1 MKLSNIEINNFRQYY
16 NSVSIDLTTNSD
28 QNIILIGGR
37 NGYGKTNLL
46 LSIVWCFYGEKISQI
61 DDNFKKEIQKE
72 KNYSSFMQQSI
83 NWTARKENK
92 DSFSVSILVSEIEL
106 PELNRLNSNSESV
119 MITRT
124 FNVVSMNEQLS
135 IFDPISNVEIFDD
148 EADKINFINDY
159 IIPIDA
165 AKFVFFDAE
174 KISEIANLSIKE
186 EGSFIN
192 DALGKILGLDTYDT
206 LIEDIEF
213 YINNLKKES
222 ATKNLQ
228 EQIIDRENAVKLSE
242 NKISGENGLEEKN
255 AEFQKKIDDLKKEI
269 RKYDTLISQH
279 SKQGNSIFD
288 RDKTIS
294 EIEKLKIKELELSEK
309 FNELSEII
317 PLAILTGKLEAVNE
331 HLEIQEKNELSQ
343 NSSRENSEKIE
354 NFIELLFNRPPE
366 PENSSMSFKD
376 KHFYYEK
383 AQNLGSELFN
393 NIGDYQELEFEH
405 DLNNAEKNL
414 ISDAINL
421 VNSQSKDLFDTT
433 TKEFNEVQIK
443 LSELN
448 KILSKVDADQEDDF
462 ILETIAEKETAEHKI
477 TSHNIA
483 IGENK
488 EQVRKLQKDILR
500 LKQELTG
507 FVKKVDVNAQNKL
520 KIKESQK
527 YIDVLNSFLDE
538 QKSKHKDSLE
548 KTILSELKVLMHKL
562 GSEENNSKFIE
573 DVKVTILT
581 SGQGMKITL
590 LDQDDNEI
598 RKESLSSGEKQ
609 IYISCLIKA
618 ILNES
623 IQSLPI
629 FIDTPL
635 GRLDEEHRDNITK
648 KYYPTLSEQVV
659 LFSTNSEITPKRY
672 KDIFDNISKSY
683 LLFNDGANTNLK
695 NGYFNTTSND

>member
-16 NSVSIDLTTNSD
+16 NAVNIDLSTNSD
-28 QNIILIGGR
+28 QNIVVIGGK

-46 LSIVWCFYGEKISQI
+46 LSIVWCLYGEKISQI

-83 NWTARKENK
+83 NWTAKKENK
-92 DSFSVSILVSEIEL
+92 DTFSVSIVVSEIEL
-106 PELNRLNSNSESV
+106 PELKKLNSNSESV
-119 MITRT
+119 IITRT
-124 FNVVSMNEQLS
+124 FNVTSMNEILS
-135 IFDPISNVEIFDD
+135 ISDPNSKMEIFDD

-192 DALGKILGLDTYDT
+192 DALGKILGLDTYDS

-213 YINNLKKES
+213 YINALKKEG

-228 EQIIDRENAVKLSE
+228 EQIVDKEKAIELSNIDIEKLEEENAEKLKE
-242 NKISGENGLEEKN
+242 
-255 AEFQKKIDDLKKEI
+255 IDDLKKTI
-269 RKYDTLISQH
+269 RQYDNLISQH
-279 SKQGNSIFD
+279 SKQGNSTFD
-288 RDKTIS
+288 RESVLS
-294 EIEKLKIKELELSEK
+294 EIEKLKTKELELSER

-317 PLAILTGKLEAVNE
+317 PLAILTGKLEEVSE
-331 HLEIQEKNELSQ
+331 HLEIQEKNTLSQ
-343 NSSRENSEKIE
+343 NSSKENSEKIE
-354 NFIELLFNRPPE
+354 NFIELLFNKPPE
-366 PENSSMSFKD
+366 PENSTLSFKD
-376 KHFYYEK
+376 KLFYYDK
-383 AQNLGSELFN
+383 AKNLGSELFSSN
-393 NIGDYQELEFEH
+393 GDYQELEFEH
-405 DLNNAEKNL
+405 DLNNSEKSL
-414 ISDAINL
+414 IYDAINL
-421 VNSQSKDLFDTT
+421 VSSQSKDLFETT
-433 TKEFNEVQIK
+433 IEEFNKTRIK
-443 LSELN
+443 LAELN
-448 KILSKVDADQEDDF
+448 KTLSKVDADLEDEL
-462 ILETIAEKETAEHKI
+462 ILDYSSKKETADYNI
-477 TSHNIA
+477 TENNRK
-483 IGENK
+483 IGENNQQISK
-488 EQVRKLQKDILR
+488 LKGDIVRLNQQLSV
-500 LKQELTG
+500 L
-507 FVKKVDVNAQNKL
+507 VKKVDVNAQNKL

-527 YIDVLNSFLDE
+527 YIEALNFFLEE
-538 QKSKHKDSLE
+538 QKNKHKESLE
-548 KTILSELKVLMHKL
+548 KTILSELKILMHKL
-562 GSEENNSKFIE
+562 GSEENKRKFIE
-573 DVKVTILT
+573 DVKVTILA

-648 KYYPTLSEQVV
+648 KYYPALSEQVV

-672 KDIFDNISKSY
+672 KDISKNISKSY
-683 LLFNDGANTNLK
+683 LLYNDGENTNLK
-695 NGYFNTTSND
+695 TGYFQSYEN

>member
-16 NSVSIDLTTNSD
+16 NAVNIDLSTNSE
-28 QNIILIGGR
+28 QNIVLIGGR
-37 NGYGKTNLL
+37 NGYGKSNLL
-46 LSIVWCFYGEKISQI
+46 LSIVWCLYGEKISQI

-83 NWTARKENK
+83 NWTAKRENK
-92 DSFSVSILVSEIEL
+92 DIFSVSIIVSEVEL
-106 PELNRLNSNSESV
+106 PEIKKINSNSETV
-119 MITRT
+119 IITRT
-124 FNVVSMNEQLS
+124 FNVTSMNEKLS
-135 IFDPISNVEIFDD
+135 IFDPIANMEIFDD

-206 LIEDIEF
+206 LIEDIELH
-213 YINNLKKES
+213 INTLKKEG

-228 EQIIDRENAVKLSE
+228 EEIVDKEKAIELSNISIETLEEENAEKLKE
-242 NKISGENGLEEKN
+242 
-255 AEFQKKIDDLKKEI
+255 IDDFKKTI
-269 RKYDTLISQH
+269 RQYNNLISQH
-279 SKQGNSIFD
+279 SKQSNSTFD
-288 RDKTIS
+288 RESILS
-294 EIEKLKIKELELSEK
+294 EIEKLKTKELELSER

-317 PLAILTGKLEAVNE
+317 PLAILTGKLEEVSE
-331 HLEIQEKNELSQ
+331 HFEIQEKNKITQ
-343 NSSRENSEKIE
+343 NSSKENSEKIE
-354 NFIELLFNRPPE
+354 NFIELLFNKPPE
-366 PENSSMSFKD
+366 PEDSTMSFKD
-376 KHFYYEK
+376 KLFYYEK
-383 AQNLGSELFN
+383 AKNLGSELFSSHE
-393 NIGDYQELEFEH
+393 DYEELDFEQ
-405 DLNNAEKNL
+405 DLNNSERNL
-414 ISDAINL
+414 IYDAINL
-421 VNSQSKDLFDTT
+421 VNSQSKDLFETT
-433 TKEFNEVQIK
+433 IEEFNKTRIV
-443 LSELN
+443 LAELN
-448 KILSKVDADQEDDF
+448 KTLSKVDADLEDEL
-462 ILETIAEKETAEHKI
+462 ILDYSSKKETADYNI
-477 TSHNIA
+477 TENNRK
-483 IGENK
+483 IGENN
-488 EQVRKLQKDILR
+488 EQINR
-500 LKQELTG
+500 LKGNIVRLNQHLSLL
-507 FVKKVDVNAQNKL
+507 VKKVDVNAQNKL

-527 YIDVLNSFLDE
+527 YIDCLNFFLEE
-538 QKSKHKDSLE
+538 QKNKHKESLE
-548 KTILSELKVLMHKL
+548 KTILSELKILMHKL
-562 GSEENNSKFIE
+562 GSEENKSKFIE
-573 DVKVTILT
+573 DVKVTILA

-648 KYYPTLSEQVV
+648 RYYPALSEQVV

-672 KDIFDNISKSY
+672 KDISANISKSY

-695 NGYFNTTSND
+695 TGYFQSYEN

>member
-1 MKLSNIEINNFRQYY
+1 MKFTNIKINNFRQYY
-16 NSVSIDLTTNSD
+16 NAVNIDLTTD
-28 QNIILIGGR
+28 IDRNIVVIGGR
-37 NGYGKTNLL
+37 NGYGKTNFL
-46 LSIVWCFYGEKISQI
+46 LSIVWCLYGEKISQI

-83 NWTARKENK
+83 NWTAKRENK
-92 DSFSVSILVSEIEL
+92 DTFSVSIEVSEIEL
-106 PELNRLNSNSESV
+106 PDLNKLNSNSDSV
-119 MITRT
+119 IITRT
-124 FNVVSMNEQLS
+124 FNVTSMNETLS
-135 IFDPISNVEIFDD
+135 ISDTNSKMEIFDD

-213 YINNLKKES
+213 YINTLKKEG

-228 EQIIDRENAVKLSE
+228 EQIVDKEKAIELSNIDIEKLEEENAEKLKE
-242 NKISGENGLEEKN
+242 
-255 AEFQKKIDDLKKEI
+255 IDDLKKTI
-269 RKYDTLISQH
+269 RQYDNLISQH
-279 SKQGNSIFD
+279 SKQGNSTFD
-288 RDKTIS
+288 RESILS
-294 EIEKLKIKELELSEK
+294 EIENLKAKEFELSEK

-317 PLAILTGKLEAVNE
+317 PLAILTGKLEEVSE
-331 HLEIQEKNELSQ
+331 HLEIQEKNSISQ
-343 NSSRENSEKIE
+343 NSLKENSEKIE
-354 NFIELLFNRPPE
+354 NFIELLFNKPPE
-366 PENSSMSFKD
+366 PENSTMSFKD
-376 KHFYYEK
+376 KLFYYDK
-383 AQNLGSELFN
+383 AKNLGSELFASN
-393 NIGDYQELEFEH
+393 GDYQDLEFEH
-405 DLNNAEKNL
+405 DLNNFEKSL
-414 ISDAINL
+414 IYDAINL
-421 VNSQSKDLFDTT
+421 VSSQSKDLFETT
-433 TKEFNEVQIK
+433 IEEFNKTRIK

-448 KILSKVDADQEDDF
+448 KTLSKVDADMEDEL
-462 ILETIAEKETAEHKI
+462 ILDYSSKKETADYNI
-477 TSHNIA
+477 TENNRK
-483 IGENK
+483 IGENNQQINK
-488 EQVRKLQKDILR
+488 LKGDIVRLNQQLSV
-500 LKQELTG
+500 L
-507 FVKKVDVNAQNKL
+507 VKKVDVNAQNKI

-527 YIDVLNSFLDE
+527 YIDVLNSFLEE
-538 QKSKHKDSLE
+538 QKNKHKDSLE
-548 KTILSELKVLMHKL
+548 KTILSELKILMHKL

-573 DVKVTILT
+573 DVKVTILA

-648 KYYPTLSEQVV
+648 KYYPALSEQVV
-659 LFSTNSEITPKRY
+659 LFSTNSEITPKRH
-672 KDIFDNISKSY
+672 KDISANISKSY

-695 NGYFNTTSND
+695 TGYFQGYEN

>member
-1 MKLSNIEINNFRQYY
+1 MKFSNIKINNFRQYY
-16 NSVSIDLTTNSD
+16 NAVNIDLTTDTD
-28 QNIILIGGR
+28 QNIIVIGGR
-37 NGYGKTNLL
+37 NGYGKTNFL
-46 LSIVWCFYGEKISQI
+46 LSIVWCLYGEKISQI

-83 NWTARKENK
+83 NWTAKRENK
-92 DSFSVSILVSEIEL
+92 DTFSVSIEVSEIEL
-106 PELNRLNSNSESV
+106 PDLNKLNSNSDSV
-119 MITRT
+119 IITRT
-124 FNVVSMNEQLS
+124 FNVTSMNETLS
-135 IFDPISNVEIFDD
+135 ISDTNSSMEIFDD
-148 EADKINFINDY
+148 DSDKINFINDY

-213 YINNLKKES
+213 YINALKKEG

-228 EQIIDRENAVKLSE
+228 EQIVDKEKAIELSEIDIEKLEEENAEKLKE
-242 NKISGENGLEEKN
+242 
-255 AEFQKKIDDLKKEI
+255 IDDLKKTI
-269 RKYDTLISQH
+269 RQYDNLISQH
-279 SKQGNSIFD
+279 SKQGNSTFD
-288 RDKTIS
+288 RESILS
-294 EIEKLKIKELELSEK
+294 EIEKLKAKEFELSEK

-317 PLAILTGKLEAVNE
+317 PLAILTGKLEEVSE
-331 HLEIQEKNELSQ
+331 HLEIQEKNSISQ
-343 NSSRENSEKIE
+343 NSSKENAEKIE
-354 NFIELLFNRPPE
+354 NFIELLFNKPPE
-366 PENSSMSFKD
+366 PENSTMSFKD
-376 KHFYYEK
+376 KLFYYDK
-383 AQNLGSELFN
+383 AKNLGSELFTSN
-393 NIGDYQELEFEH
+393 GDYLDLEFEH
-405 DLNNAEKNL
+405 DLNNSEKSL
-414 ISDAINL
+414 IYDAINL
-421 VNSQSKDLFDTT
+421 VSSQSKDLFETT
-433 TKEFNEVQIK
+433 IEEFNKTRIK

-448 KILSKVDADQEDDF
+448 KTLSKVDADMEDEL
-462 ILETIAEKETAEHKI
+462 ILDYSSKKETADYNI
-477 TSHNIA
+477 TENNRK
-483 IGENK
+483 IGENNQQINK
-488 EQVRKLQKDILR
+488 LKGDIVRLNQQLSV
-500 LKQELTG
+500 L
-507 FVKKVDVNAQNKL
+507 VKKVDVNAQNKI

-527 YIDVLNSFLDE
+527 YINVLNLFLEE
-538 QKSKHKDSLE
+538 QKNKHKDSLE
-548 KTILSELKVLMHKL
+548 KTILSELKILMHKL
-562 GSEENNSKFIE
+562 GSEENSSKFIE
-573 DVKVTILT
+573 DVKVTILA

-648 KYYPTLSEQVV
+648 KYYPALSEQVV
-659 LFSTNSEITPKRY
+659 LFSTNSEITPKRH
-672 KDIFDNISKSY
+672 KDISANISKSY

-695 NGYFNTTSND
+695 TGYFQGYEN

>member
-16 NSVSIDLTTNSD
+16 NAVNIDLSTNND
-28 QNIILIGGR
+28 QNIVVIGGR
-37 NGYGKTNLL
+37 NGYGKTNFL
-46 LSIVWCFYGEKISQI
+46 LSIVWCLYGEKISQI
-61 DDNFKKEIQKE
+61 DGNFKKEIQKE

-83 NWTARKENK
+83 NWTAKKENK
-92 DSFSVSILVSEIEL
+92 DTFSVSIVVSEIEL
-106 PELNRLNSNSESV
+106 PELKKLNSNSESV
-119 MITRT
+119 IITRT
-124 FNVVSMNEQLS
+124 FNVTSMSEILS
-135 IFDPISNVEIFDD
+135 ISDPNSKMEIFDD

-213 YINNLKKES
+213 YINALKKEG

-228 EQIIDRENAVKLSE
+228 EQIVDKEKAIELSNIDIEKLEEENAEKLKE
-242 NKISGENGLEEKN
+242 
-255 AEFQKKIDDLKKEI
+255 IDDLKKTI
-269 RKYDTLISQH
+269 RQYDNLISQH
-279 SKQGNSIFD
+279 SKKGNSTFD
-288 RDKTIS
+288 RESVLS
-294 EIEKLKIKELELSEK
+294 EIEKLKIKELELSVR

-317 PLAILTGKLEAVNE
+317 PLAILTGKLEEVSE
-331 HLEIQEKNELSQ
+331 QLEIQEQNTLSQ
-343 NSSRENSEKIE
+343 NSSKENSEKIE
-354 NFIELLFNRPPE
+354 NFIELLFNKPPE
-366 PENSSMSFKD
+366 PENSTLSFKD
-376 KHFYYEK
+376 KLFYYDK
-383 AQNLGSELFN
+383 AKNLGSELFSSS
-393 NIGDYQELEFEH
+393 GDYQELEFEH
-405 DLNNAEKNL
+405 DLNNSEKSL
-414 ISDAINL
+414 IYDAINL
-421 VNSQSKDLFDTT
+421 VSSQSKDLFETAIE
-433 TKEFNEVQIK
+433 EFNKTRIELV
-443 LSELN
+443 ELN
-448 KILSKVDADQEDDF
+448 KTLSKVDADLEDEL
-462 ILETIAEKETAEHKI
+462 ILDYTSKKDTADYNI
-477 TSHNIA
+477 TENNRK
-483 IGENK
+483 IGENN
-488 EQVRKLQKDILR
+488 QQINKLKGDIIR
-500 LKQELTG
+500 LNQQLSVL
-507 FVKKVDVNAQNKL
+507 VKKVDVNAQNKL

-527 YIDVLNSFLDE
+527 YIDVLNSFLEE
-538 QKSKHKDSLE
+538 QKNKHKDSLE
-548 KTILSELKVLMHKL
+548 KSILSELKILMHKL
-562 GSEENNSKFIE
+562 GSEENSNKFIE
-573 DVKVTILT
+573 DVKVTILA
-581 SGQGMKITL
+581 SGQGMKISL

-648 KYYPTLSEQVV
+648 KYYPALSEQVV

-672 KDIFDNISKSY
+672 KDISANISKSY

-695 NGYFNTTSND
+695 PGYFQSYEN

>member
-16 NSVSIDLTTNSD
+16 DAVNIDLSTDSD

-37 NGYGKTNLL
+37 NGYGKTNFL
-46 LSIVWCFYGEKISQI
+46 LSIVWCLYGEKISQI

-83 NWTARKENK
+83 NWTAKKENK
-92 DSFSVSILVSEIEL
+92 DVFSVSIVVSDIEL
-106 PELNRLNSNSESV
+106 PEIKKLNSNSESV
-119 MITRT
+119 IITRT
-124 FNVVSMNEQLS
+124 FNVTSMNEKLS
-135 IFDPISNVEIFDD
+135 ISDPITDIDIFDD

-206 LIEDIEF
+206 LIEDIEI
-213 YINNLKKES
+213 YINSLKKEG
-222 ATKNLQ
+222 ATKNLH
-228 EQIIDRENAVKLSE
+228 EEILDKEKAIELSNINIDRLEEENAEKLKE
-242 NKISGENGLEEKN
+242 
-255 AEFQKKIDDLKKEI
+255 IDNLKKTI
-269 RKYDTLISQH
+269 RQYDNLISQH
-279 SKQGNSIFD
+279 SKQGNSTFD
-288 RDKTIS
+288 RESILS
-294 EIEKLKIKELELSEK
+294 EIEKLKTKEYELSER

-317 PLAILTGKLEAVNE
+317 PLAILTGKLEEVSE
-331 HLEIQEKNELSQ
+331 HLEIQEKNKITQ
-343 NSSRENSEKIE
+343 NSSKENTEKID
-354 NFIELLFNRPPE
+354 NFIELLFNKPPE
-366 PENSSMSFKD
+366 PENSTMSFKD
-376 KHFYYEK
+376 KLFYYEK
-383 AQNLGSELFN
+383 AKNLGSELFSAN
-393 NIGDYQELEFEH
+393 EDYQELDFEQ
-405 DLNNAEKNL
+405 DLNNSERNL
-414 ISDAINL
+414 IYDAINL
-421 VNSQSKDLFDTT
+421 VNSQSKDLFETT
-433 TKEFNEVQIK
+433 IEEFNKTRITIA
-443 LSELN
+443 ELN
-448 KILSKVDADQEDDF
+448 KALSKVDADLEDEL
-462 ILETIAEKETAEHKI
+462 ILDYSSKKETADYNI
-477 TSHNIA
+477 TENNRK
-483 IGENK
+483 IGENN
-488 EQVRKLQKDILR
+488 QQINR
-500 LKQELTG
+500 LKGDIVRLNQQLSLL
-507 FVKKVDVNAQNKL
+507 VKKVDVNALNKL

-527 YIDVLNSFLDE
+527 YIDCLNFFLEE
-538 QKSKHKDSLE
+538 QKNKHKESLE
-548 KTILSELKVLMHKL
+548 TTILSELKALMHKL
-562 GSEENNSKFIE
+562 GSEENKSKFIE
-573 DVKVTILT
+573 DVKVTILA

-648 KYYPTLSEQVV
+648 SYYPALSEQVV

-672 KDIFDNISKSY
+672 KDISASISKSY

-695 NGYFNTTSND
+695 TGYFQSYEN

>member
-1 MKLSNIEINNFRQYY
+1 MKFSNIKINNFRQYY
-16 NSVSIDLTTNSD
+16 NAVNIDLTTDTD
-28 QNIILIGGR
+28 QNIVVIGGR
-37 NGYGKTNLL
+37 NGYGKTNFL
-46 LSIVWCFYGEKISQI
+46 LSIVWCLYGEKISQI

-83 NWTARKENK
+83 NWTAKRENK
-92 DSFSVSILVSEIEL
+92 DTFSVSIEVSEIEL
-106 PELNRLNSNSESV
+106 PELNKLNSNSDSV
-119 MITRT
+119 IITRT
-124 FNVVSMNEQLS
+124 FNVTSMNETLS
-135 IFDPISNVEIFDD
+135 ISDTNSNMEIFDD

-213 YINNLKKES
+213 YINTLKKEG

-228 EQIIDRENAVKLSE
+228 EQIVDKEKAIELSEIDIEKLEEENAEKLKE
-242 NKISGENGLEEKN
+242 
-255 AEFQKKIDDLKKEI
+255 IDDLKKTI
-269 RKYDTLISQH
+269 RQYDNLISQH
-279 SKQGNSIFD
+279 SKQGNSTFD
-288 RDKTIS
+288 RESILS
-294 EIEKLKIKELELSEK
+294 EIEKLKAKEFELSEK

-317 PLAILTGKLEAVNE
+317 PLAILTGKLEEVSE
-331 HLEIQEKNELSQ
+331 HLEVQEKNSISQ
-343 NSSRENSEKIE
+343 NSSKENSEKIE
-354 NFIELLFNRPPE
+354 NFIELLFNKPPE
-366 PENSSMSFKD
+366 PENSTMSFKD
-376 KHFYYEK
+376 KLFYYDK
-383 AQNLGSELFN
+383 AKNLGSELFASN
-393 NIGDYQELEFEH
+393 GDYQDLEFEH
-405 DLNNAEKNL
+405 DLNNSEKSL
-414 ISDAINL
+414 IYDAINL
-421 VNSQSKDLFDTT
+421 VSSQSKDLFETT
-433 TKEFNEVQIK
+433 IEEFNKTRIN

-448 KILSKVDADQEDDF
+448 KTLSKVDADMEDEL
-462 ILETIAEKETAEHKI
+462 ILDYSSKKETADYNI
-477 TSHNIA
+477 TENNRK
-483 IGENK
+483 IGENN
-488 EQVRKLQKDILR
+488 QQINKLKGDIIR
-500 LKQELTG
+500 LNQQLSVL
-507 FVKKVDVNAQNKL
+507 VKKVDVNAQNKV

-527 YIDVLNSFLDE
+527 YIDVLNLFLEE
-538 QKSKHKDSLE
+538 QKNKHKDSLE
-548 KTILSELKVLMHKL
+548 KTILSELKILMHKL
-562 GSEENNSKFIE
+562 GSEENSSKFIE
-573 DVKVTILT
+573 DVKVTILA

-648 KYYPTLSEQVV
+648 KYYPALSEQVV
-659 LFSTNSEITPKRY
+659 LFSTNSEITPKRH
-672 KDIFDNISKSY
+672 KDISANISKSY

-695 NGYFNTTSND
+695 TGYFQGYEN

>member
-16 NSVSIDLTTNSD
+16 NAVNIDLSTNSD
-28 QNIILIGGR
+28 QNIVVIGGR
-37 NGYGKTNLL
+37 NGYGKTNFL
-46 LSIVWCFYGEKISQI
+46 LSIVWCLYGEKISQI

-83 NWTARKENK
+83 NWTAKRENK
-92 DSFSVSILVSEIEL
+92 DTFSVSIVVSEIEL
-106 PELNRLNSNSESV
+106 PELNKLNSNSESV
-119 MITRT
+119 IITRT
-124 FNVVSMNEQLS
+124 FNVTSMNEKLS
-135 IFDPISNVEIFDD
+135 ITDPNSEVEIFND

-213 YINNLKKES
+213 YINTLKKEG

-228 EQIIDRENAVKLSE
+228 EQIVDKEKAIELSNIDIEKFEEENAEKLKE
-242 NKISGENGLEEKN
+242 
-255 AEFQKKIDDLKKEI
+255 IDDLKKTI
-269 RKYDTLISQH
+269 RQYDNLISQH
-279 SKQGNSIFD
+279 SKQGNSTFD
-288 RDKTIS
+288 RESILS
-294 EIEKLKIKELELSEK
+294 EIEKLKTKELELSER

-317 PLAILTGKLEAVNE
+317 PLAILTGKLEEVSE
-331 HLEIQEKNELSQ
+331 HLEIQEKKTLSQ
-343 NSSRENSEKIE
+343 NSSKENSEKIE
-354 NFIELLFNRPPE
+354 NFIELLFNKPPE
-366 PENSSMSFKD
+366 PENSTLSFKD
-376 KHFYYEK
+376 KLFYYDK
-383 AQNLGSELFN
+383 AKNLGSELFSSD
-393 NIGDYQELEFEH
+393 GDYQELEFEH
-405 DLNNAEKNL
+405 DLNNSEKSL
-414 ISDAINL
+414 IYDAINL
-421 VNSQSKDLFDTT
+421 VNSQSKDLFETT
-433 TKEFNEVQIK
+433 IEEFNKTRIK
-443 LSELN
+443 LAELN
-448 KILSKVDADQEDDF
+448 KTLSKVDADLEDEL
-462 ILETIAEKETAEHKI
+462 ILDYSSKKETADYNI
-477 TSHNIA
+477 TENNRK
-483 IGENK
+483 IGENN
-488 EQVRKLQKDILR
+488 QQINKLKGDIIR
-500 LKQELTG
+500 LNQQLSVL
-507 FVKKVDVNAQNKL
+507 VKKVDVNAQNKL

-527 YIDVLNSFLDE
+527 YIDVLNSFLEE
-538 QKSKHKDSLE
+538 QKNKHKDSLE
-548 KTILSELKVLMHKL
+548 KSILSELKILMHKL
-562 GSEENNSKFIE
+562 GSEENSSKFIE
-573 DVKVTILT
+573 DVKVTILA
-581 SGQGMKITL
+581 SGQGMKISL

-648 KYYPTLSEQVV
+648 KYYPALSEQVV

-672 KDIFDNISKSY
+672 KDISANISKSY

-695 NGYFNTTSND
+695 PGYFQSYEN

>member
-16 NSVSIDLTTNSD
+16 NAVNIDLSTNAD
-28 QNIILIGGR
+28 QNIVVIGGR

-46 LSIVWCFYGEKISQI
+46 LSIVWCLYGEKISQI

-83 NWTARKENK
+83 NWSAKKENK
-92 DSFSVSILVSEIEL
+92 DTFSVSIVVSEIEL
-106 PELNRLNSNSESV
+106 PELKKLNSNSESV
-119 MITRT
+119 IITRT
-124 FNVVSMNEQLS
+124 FNVTSMNEILS
-135 IFDPISNVEIFDD
+135 ISDPNSKMEIFDD

-213 YINNLKKES
+213 YINALKKEG

-228 EQIIDRENAVKLSE
+228 EQIVDKEKAIELSNIDIEKLEEENAEKLKE
-242 NKISGENGLEEKN
+242 
-255 AEFQKKIDDLKKEI
+255 IDDLKKTI
-269 RKYDTLISQH
+269 RQYDNLISQH
-279 SKQGNSIFD
+279 SKQGNSTFD
-288 RDKTIS
+288 RESILS
-294 EIEKLKIKELELSEK
+294 EIEKLKTKELELSER

-317 PLAILTGKLEAVNE
+317 PLAILTGKLEEVSE
-331 HLEIQEKNELSQ
+331 HLEIQEKNTLSQ
-343 NSSRENSEKIE
+343 NSSKENSEKIE
-354 NFIELLFNRPPE
+354 NFIELLFNKPPE
-366 PENSSMSFKD
+366 PENSTLSFKD
-376 KHFYYEK
+376 KLFYYDK
-383 AQNLGSELFN
+383 AKNLVSELFSSN
-393 NIGDYQELEFEH
+393 GDYQELEFEH
-405 DLNNAEKNL
+405 DLNNSEKSL
-414 ISDAINL
+414 IYDAINL
-421 VNSQSKDLFDTT
+421 VSSQSKDLFETT
-433 TKEFNEVQIK
+433 IEEFNKTRIK
-443 LSELN
+443 LAELN
-448 KILSKVDADQEDDF
+448 KTLSKVDADLEDEL
-462 ILETIAEKETAEHKI
+462 ILDYSSKKETADYNI
-477 TSHNIA
+477 TENNRK
-483 IGENK
+483 IGENNQQISK
-488 EQVRKLQKDILR
+488 LKGDIVRLNQQLSV
-500 LKQELTG
+500 L
-507 FVKKVDVNAQNKL
+507 VKKVDVNAQNKL

-527 YIDVLNSFLDE
+527 YIDALNFFLEE
-538 QKSKHKDSLE
+538 QKNKHKESLE
-548 KTILSELKVLMHKL
+548 KTILSELKILMHKL
-562 GSEENNSKFIE
+562 GSEENKSKFIE
-573 DVKVTILT
+573 DVKVTILA

-648 KYYPTLSEQVV
+648 KYYPALSEQVV
-659 LFSTNSEITPKRY
+659 LLSTNAEITPKRY
-672 KDIFDNISKSY
+672 KDISANISKSF

-695 NGYFNTTSND
+695 TGYFQSYEN

>member
-16 NSVSIDLTTNSD
+16 NSVNIDLLTNSD
-28 QNIILIGGR
+28 QNIVVIGGR

-46 LSIVWCFYGEKISQI
+46 LSIVWCLYGEKISQI

-83 NWTARKENK
+83 NWSAKKESK
-92 DSFSVSILVSEIEL
+92 DTFSVSIVVSEIEL
-106 PELNRLNSNSESV
+106 PELKKLNSNSESV
-119 MITRT
+119 VITRT
-124 FNVVSMNEQLS
+124 FNVTSMNEVLS
-135 IFDPISNVEIFDD
+135 VLEPDSNMEIFDD

-213 YINNLKKES
+213 YINALKKEG

-228 EQIIDRENAVKLSE
+228 EQIVDKEKAIELSNIDIEKLEEENAEKLKE
-242 NKISGENGLEEKN
+242 
-255 AEFQKKIDDLKKEI
+255 IDDLKKAI
-269 RKYDTLISQH
+269 RQYDNLISQH
-279 SKQGNSIFD
+279 SKQENSTFD
-288 RDKTIS
+288 RESILS
-294 EIEKLKIKELELSEK
+294 EIEKLRTKELELSER

-317 PLAILTGKLEAVNE
+317 PLAILTGKLEEVSE
-331 HLEIQEKNELSQ
+331 HLEIQEKNTLFQ
-343 NSSRENSEKIE
+343 NSSKENSEKIE
-354 NFIELLFNRPPE
+354 SFIELLFNKPPE
-366 PENSSMSFKD
+366 PENSTMSFKD
-376 KHFYYEK
+376 KLFYYDK
-383 AQNLGSELFN
+383 AKNLGSELFSSN
-393 NIGDYQELEFEH
+393 GDFQELEFEH
-405 DLNNAEKNL
+405 DLNNSEKSL
-414 ISDAINL
+414 IYDAINL
-421 VNSQSKDLFDTT
+421 VSSQSKDLFETT
-433 TKEFNEVQIK
+433 IEEFNKTRIK
-443 LSELN
+443 LAELN
-448 KILSKVDADQEDDF
+448 KTLSKVDADLEDEL
-462 ILETIAEKETAEHKI
+462 ILDYSSKKETADYNI
-477 TSHNIA
+477 TENNRK
-483 IGENK
+483 IGENNQQINK
-488 EQVRKLQKDILR
+488 LKGDIVRLNQQLSV
-500 LKQELTG
+500 L
-507 FVKKVDVNAQNKL
+507 VKKVDVNAQNKL

-527 YIDVLNSFLDE
+527 YIDALNFFLEE
-538 QKSKHKDSLE
+538 QKNKHKASLE
-548 KTILSELKVLMHKL
+548 KTILSELKILMHKL
-562 GSEENNSKFIE
+562 GSEENKSKFIE
-573 DVKVTILT
+573 DVKVTILA

-648 KYYPTLSEQVV
+648 KYYPALSEQVV

-672 KDIFDNISKSY
+672 KDISENISKSY

-695 NGYFNTTSND
+695 TGYFQSYEN

>member
-16 NSVSIDLTTNSD
+16 NAVNIDLTTNSD
-28 QNIILIGGR
+28 ENIIIIGGR

-46 LSIVWCFYGEKISQI
+46 LSIVWCLYGEKISQI

-83 NWTARKENK
+83 NWTAKKENK
-92 DSFSVSILVSEIEL
+92 DTFSVSILISEIEL
-106 PELNRLNSNSESV
+106 PELTKLNSNSESV
-119 MITRT
+119 IITRT
-124 FNVVSMNEQLS
+124 FNVTNMNEKLS
-135 IFDPISNVEIFDD
+135 ISDPITNDEIFDD
-148 EADKINFINDY
+148 EAEKINFINDY

-206 LIEDIEF
+206 LIEDVEF
-213 YINNLKKES
+213 YINNLKKEG
-222 ATKNLQ
+222 AAKNLQ
-228 EQIIDRENAVKLSE
+228 EQIVDKEKAIELSRIDIEKLEEENAEKLKE
-242 NKISGENGLEEKN
+242 
-255 AEFQKKIDDLKKEI
+255 IDDLTKTI
-269 RKYDTLISQH
+269 RQYNNLISQN
-279 SKQGNSIFD
+279 SKQGNSTFNRESILL
-288 RDKTIS
+288 
-294 EIEKLKIKELELSEK
+294 EMEKLRTKELELTEK
-309 FNELSEII
+309 FNELSEVI
-317 PLAILTGKLEAVNE
+317 PLAILTGKLEEINE

-343 NSSRENSEKIE
+343 KLSKENFEKIE
-354 NFIELLFNRPPE
+354 NFIELLFNKPPE
-366 PENSSMSFKD
+366 PDNSSMSFKD
-376 KHFYYEK
+376 KLFYYEK
-383 AQNLGSELFN
+383 AQNLGSELFS
-393 NIGDYQELEFEH
+393 NIGDFQELEFEH
-405 DLNNAEKNL
+405 DLNNADKSL

-421 VNSQSKDLFDTT
+421 INSQSKDIFEKTIE
-433 TKEFNEVQIK
+433 EFNEVQIK
-443 LSELN
+443 FSELN
-448 KILSKVDADQEDDF
+448 KTLSKVDADLEDEL
-462 ILETIAEKETAEHKI
+462 ILEYSSKKDTAEYNKTENNIKI
-477 TSHNIA
+477 GGNNQQITKLKNDI
-483 IGENK
+483 
-488 EQVRKLQKDILR
+488 VRLNQQL
-500 LKQELTG
+500 LT

-548 KTILSELKVLMHKL
+548 KTILSELKILMHKL
-562 GSEENNSKFIE
+562 GSEENSSKFIE
-573 DVKVTILT
+573 DVKVTILA

-648 KYYPTLSEQVV
+648 KYYPALSEQVV

-672 KDIFDNISKSY
+672 KDISENISKSY

-695 NGYFNTTSND
+695 NGYFNTKDNG

>member
-16 NSVSIDLTTNSD
+16 NAVNIDLSTNSD
-28 QNIILIGGR
+28 QNIVVIGGR
-37 NGYGKTNLL
+37 NGYGKTNFL
-46 LSIVWCFYGEKISQI
+46 LSIVWCLYGEKISQI

-83 NWTARKENK
+83 NWTAKRENK
-92 DSFSVSILVSEIEL
+92 DTFSVSIVVSEIEL
-106 PELNRLNSNSESV
+106 PELSKLNSNSESV
-119 MITRT
+119 IITRT
-124 FNVVSMNEQLS
+124 FNVTSMNEKLS
-135 IFDPISNVEIFDD
+135 ITDSNSEVEIFDD

-213 YINNLKKES
+213 YINSLKKEG

-228 EQIIDRENAVKLSE
+228 EQIVDKEKAIELFNIDIEKFEEENAEKLKE
-242 NKISGENGLEEKN
+242 
-255 AEFQKKIDDLKKEI
+255 IDDLKKTI
-269 RKYDTLISQH
+269 RQYDNLISQH
-279 SKQGNSIFD
+279 SKQGNSTFD
-288 RDKTIS
+288 RESILF
-294 EIEKLKIKELELSEK
+294 EIEKLKTKELELSDR

-317 PLAILTGKLEAVNE
+317 PLAILTGKLEEVSE
-331 HLEIQEKNELSQ
+331 HLEIQDKNSLSQ
-343 NSSRENSEKIE
+343 NSSKENFEKIE
-354 NFIELLFNRPPE
+354 NFIELLFNKPPE
-366 PENSSMSFKD
+366 PENSTLSFKD
-376 KHFYYEK
+376 KLFYYDK
-383 AQNLGSELFN
+383 AKNLGSELFSTD
-393 NIGDYQELEFEH
+393 GDYQELVFEH
-405 DLNNAEKNL
+405 DLSNAEKSL
-414 ISDAINL
+414 INDAINL
-421 VNSQSKDLFDTT
+421 VNEHSKDLFESTIE
-433 TKEFNEVQIK
+433 EFNEVQIK

-448 KILSKVDADQEDDF
+448 KTLSKVDADLEDEL
-462 ILETIAEKETAEHKI
+462 ILEYSSKKETADYNI
-477 TSHNIA
+477 TENNRK
-483 IGENK
+483 IGENNQQITK
-488 EQVRKLQKDILR
+488 LRNDIVRLNQQL
-500 LKQELTG
+500 LTL
-507 FVKKVDVNAQNKL
+507 VKKVDVNAQNKL

-527 YIDVLNSFLDE
+527 YIDVLNSFLEE
-538 QKSKHKDSLE
+538 QKNKHKDSLE
-548 KTILSELKVLMHKL
+548 KSILSELKILMHKL
-562 GSEENNSKFIE
+562 GSEENSSKFIE
-573 DVKVTILT
+573 DVKVTILA

-635 GRLDEEHRDNITK
+635 GRLDEEHRDNITR
-648 KYYPTLSEQVV
+648 KYYPALSEQVV

-672 KDIFDNISKSY
+672 KDISENISKSY
-683 LLFNDGANTNLK
+683 LLFNDGANTSLK
-695 NGYFNTTSND
+695 NGYFNTTSNDQI

>member
-16 NSVSIDLTTNSD
+16 NAVNIDLSTNAD
-28 QNIILIGGR
+28 QNIVVIGGR

-46 LSIVWCFYGEKISQI
+46 LSIVWCLYGEKISQI

-83 NWTARKENK
+83 NWSAKKENK
-92 DSFSVSILVSEIEL
+92 DTFSVSIVVSEIEL
-106 PELNRLNSNSESV
+106 PELKKLNSNSESV
-119 MITRT
+119 IITRT
-124 FNVVSMNEQLS
+124 FNVTSMNEILS
-135 IFDPISNVEIFDD
+135 ISDPNSKMEIFDD

-213 YINNLKKES
+213 YINALKKEG

-228 EQIIDRENAVKLSE
+228 EQIVDKEKAIELSNIDIEKLEEENAEKLKE
-242 NKISGENGLEEKN
+242 
-255 AEFQKKIDDLKKEI
+255 IDDLKKTI
-269 RKYDTLISQH
+269 RQYDNLISQH
-279 SKQGNSIFD
+279 SKQGNSTFD
-288 RDKTIS
+288 RESILS
-294 EIEKLKIKELELSEK
+294 EIEKLKTKELELSER

-317 PLAILTGKLEAVNE
+317 PLAILTGKLEEVSE
-331 HLEIQEKNELSQ
+331 HLEIQEKNTLSQ
-343 NSSRENSEKIE
+343 NSSKENSEKIE
-354 NFIELLFNRPPE
+354 NFIELLFNKPPE
-366 PENSSMSFKD
+366 PENSTLSFKD
-376 KHFYYEK
+376 KLFYYDK
-383 AQNLGSELFN
+383 AKNLVSELFSSN
-393 NIGDYQELEFEH
+393 GDYQELEFEH
-405 DLNNAEKNL
+405 DLNNSEKSL
-414 ISDAINL
+414 IYDAINL
-421 VNSQSKDLFDTT
+421 VSSQSKDLFETT
-433 TKEFNEVQIK
+433 IEEFNKTRIK
-443 LSELN
+443 LAELN
-448 KILSKVDADQEDDF
+448 KTLSKVDADLEDEL
-462 ILETIAEKETAEHKI
+462 ILDYSSKKETADYNI
-477 TSHNIA
+477 TENNRK
-483 IGENK
+483 IGENNQQISK
-488 EQVRKLQKDILR
+488 LKGDIVRLNQQLSV
-500 LKQELTG
+500 L
-507 FVKKVDVNAQNKL
+507 VKKVDVNAQNKL

-527 YIDVLNSFLDE
+527 YIDALNFFLEE
-538 QKSKHKDSLE
+538 QKNKHKESLE
-548 KTILSELKVLMHKL
+548 NTILSELKILMHKL
-562 GSEENNSKFIE
+562 GSEENKSKFIE
-573 DVKVTILT
+573 DVKVTILA

-648 KYYPTLSEQVV
+648 KYYPALSEQVV
-659 LFSTNSEITPKRY
+659 LLSTNAEITPKRY
-672 KDIFDNISKSY
+672 KDISANISKSF

-695 NGYFNTTSND
+695 TGYFQSYEN

>member
-16 NSVSIDLTTNSD
+16 NTVNIDLTTNSN
-28 QNIILIGGR
+28 QNIILIGGK

-46 LSIVWCFYGEKISQI
+46 LSIVWCLYGEKISQI

-72 KNYSSFMQQSI
+72 KNYSSFIQQSI
-83 NWTARKENK
+83 NWTAKKENK
-92 DSFSVSILVSEIEL
+92 DTFSVSIVVSEIEL
-106 PELNRLNSNSESV
+106 PELKKLDSNSESV
-119 MITRT
+119 IITRT
-124 FNVVSMNEQLS
+124 FNVTSMNEKLS
-135 IFDPISNVEIFDD
+135 ISDPISNIEIFDD
-148 EADKINFINDY
+148 EADKVNFINDY

-206 LIEDIEF
+206 LIEDLEF
-213 YINNLKKES
+213 YINNLKKEG

-228 EQIIDRENAVKLSE
+228 EQIFDRENAIKLSE
-242 NKISGENGLEEKN
+242 NKIHGENGLEEKN
-255 AEFQKKIDDLKKEI
+255 AELQKKIDDLKKEI
-269 RKYDTLISQH
+269 RKYDNLISQH
-279 SKQGNSIFD
+279 SKQGNLTFNRESIFL
-288 RDKTIS
+288 
-294 EIEKLKIKELELSEK
+294 EIEKLKAKEFEISER

-317 PLAILTGKLEAVNE
+317 PLAILTGKLEEVNE
-331 HLEIQEKNELSQ
+331 HLEIQEKNELSK
-343 NSSRENSEKIE
+343 SSSKEDSEKIE
-354 NFIELLFNRPPE
+354 NFIELLFNKPPE
-366 PENSSMSFKD
+366 PDNSTMSFKD
-376 KHFYYEK
+376 KLFYYEK
-383 AQNLGSELFN
+383 AKNLGSELFSN
-393 NIGDYQELEFEH
+393 KGDYQELEFEH

-414 ISDAINL
+414 ILDAINL
-421 VNSQSKDLFDTT
+421 VNSQSKDLFETT
-433 TKEFNEVQIK
+433 IEEFNEIRIK

-448 KILSKVDADQEDDF
+448 KTLNKIDADQEDDF
-462 ILETIAEKETAEHKI
+462 VLETIAEKETSEHKTTLFNI
-477 TSHNIA
+477 T

-488 EQVRKLQKDILR
+488 EQIRKLKKDILR
-500 LKQELTG
+500 LQQELSVL
-507 FVKKVDVNAQNKL
+507 VKKVDVNSQNKL

-527 YIDVLNSFLDE
+527 YIDVLISFLEE
-538 QKSKHKDSLE
+538 QKYKHKESLE
-548 KTILSELKVLMHKL
+548 RTILSELKILMHKL
-562 GSEENNSKFIE
+562 SSEGNSSKFIE
-573 DVKVTILT
+573 DVKVTILA

-648 KYYPTLSEQVV
+648 KYYPFLSEQVV
-659 LFSTNSEITPKRY
+659 LFSTNSEITPKRF
-672 KDIFDNISKSY
+672 KDISNNIAKSY

-695 NGYFNTTSND
+695 NGYFQGYEN